1 MPSDDSAPPDPLPL
15 GDGRTVL
22 SCEGTFYR
30 VLLADGHTVHALPAR
45 TVATFDNAVA
55 DLVVEPPPAPLAPVA
70 ETLSRAQFK
79 IAARRVLG
87 LTDEV
92 ATALIAT
99 VQDAEERAT
108 ALDLWN
114 NADEFHRANGVL
126 GKLAALGG
134 YTPAQLDEIF
144 RTGAD
149 PELY

>member
-1 MPSDDSAPPDPLPL
+1 M
-15 GDGRTVL
+15 L

-30 VLLADGHTVHALPAR
+30 VQLADGVTVHGLPAR
-45 TVATFDNAVA
+45 TVATMDNAIA
-55 DLVVEPPPAPLAPVA
+55 DLVSAPPAPLAPVA

-87 LTDEV
+87 LTDDV

-134 YTPAQLDEIF
+134 YTPEQLDEIF